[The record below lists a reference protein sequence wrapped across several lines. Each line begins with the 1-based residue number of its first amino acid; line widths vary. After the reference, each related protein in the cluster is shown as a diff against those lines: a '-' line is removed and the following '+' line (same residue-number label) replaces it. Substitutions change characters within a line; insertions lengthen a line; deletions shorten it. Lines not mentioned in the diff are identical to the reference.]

1 MIVHALASPSLWS
14 QYQRYSWIGFL
25 AVALLLVAAIVWYIA
40 RVVSRR
46 IDRRNDAELALLRGL
61 EGSSSLTEEERKK
74 VRAALTRKYMQSEPA
89 PTRRASTGLS
99 PLQELALEAQ
109 QRLEDLKRR
118 KAAPDEEPPE
128 TATPAETAVPAEK
141 PVAPPTPAAPS
152 PASDLPPMM
161 RRLLDKSDIE
171 LEDMVAAGLLTEE
184 DYQWVRR
191 ARSRPS

>member
-1 MIVHALASPSLWS
+1 MIIFHALASASLWS
-14 QYQRYSWIGFL
+14 QYQRYSWIGIV
-25 AVALLLVAAIVWYIA
+25 AVVLLLVAVIGWYIA
-40 RVVSRR
+40 RVISRR
-46 IDRRNDAELALLRGL
+46 IDRRNDAEMALLRGL

-74 VRAALTRKYMQSEPA
+74 VRAALTRKYMQSEST
-89 PTRRASTGLS
+89 PTKRANTGLS

-109 QRLEDLKRR
+109 QRLDELKQR
-118 KAAPDEEPPE
+118 KSTPDEEPPE
-128 TATPAETAVPAEK
+128 TALPEKKVVQAEMP
-141 PVAPPTPAAPS
+141 PPPTPTASS